1 MNERSLAERHVL
13 VVEDDYLIAAALA
26 EELADRAAVVIGP
39 APSVERALILVDGA
53 GQLDLAVLD
62 VNLRGEEVYPVA
74 DVLAGKGIP
83 FVLVTGYDRHA
94 IPDRYR
100 QGLILEKPVET
111 SAVLSALRRLVR

>member
-26 EELADRAAVVIGP
+26 EELADQAAVVIGP
-39 APSVERALILVDGA
+39 APSVESALILVDGA

>member
-39 APSVERALILVDGA
+39 APSVESALILVDGA

>member
-39 APSVERALILVDGA
+39 APSVESALILVDGA

-74 DVLAGKGIP
+74 DVLAAKGIP